1 MRTNEVLRAAA
12 LGLAGFMTQA
22 PLLASG
28 SIAAGRGI
36 SPRAA
41 YTQGKALTFE
51 KLVCVSCPLQK
62 ADLNRE
68 RARSLK
74 DSLEARDEAQKPGTP
89 DDEHI
94 KVLCPAAGADACEG
108 RPDEQELVHAYLTRR
123 YKLLGRGP

>member
-1 MRTNEVLRAAA
+1 MRTHAVLRAVA
-12 LGLAGFMTQA
+12 LGSAGFMLQA

-51 KLVCVSCPLQK
+51 KLVCGSCPLQK

-68 RARSLK
+68 RAQSLK
-74 DSLEARDEAQKPGTP
+74 DSLEARGEAKKPGTP

-94 KVLCPAAGADACEG
+94 KVLCPAAGAAACEG
-108 RPDEQELVHAYLTRR
+108 RPDEQELVHHFLTRR
-123 YKLLGRGP
+123 YKL